1 VKRVA
6 RDSSPRFPEVQS
18 AGGPPVAPIA
28 PVTTVGTF
36 DGVHLGHRRVLETV
50 MARAAGSGGPSVAVT
65 FDRHPL
71 ALLDP
76 AKAPDLLTSLD
87 HKLLLMENVGVD
99 AALVLEFDRELAELT
114 AAEFLRKV
122 VARGGGGAEGGESG
136 GGGIGAA
143 ALVLGEGARLGSDQA
158 GGDELAAAAAAL
170 GIEVE
175 WVEPVVLGDGDERV
189 KVSSTEVRRCILE
202 NDLLCASR
210 LLGRPVTV
218 LGEVVR
224 GLGRGREL
232 GFGTA
237 NLDLRREVRPP
248 TGIYATWASLGEG
261 WAASVSNVGPSPDQI
276 ERYGEESEAARVVEV
291 HMFDFDGDLYGRQME
306 VAFCGRL
313 RDERQ
318 FESDEALSEQIARD
332 AERARELL
340 AASRPPDEEILA

>member
-1 VKRVA
+1 MKRVA
-6 RDSSPRFPEVQS
+6 RDSSPEFPEVQS
-18 AGGPPVAPIA
+18 AGGPPVA
-28 PVTTVGTF
+28 TVGTF

-50 MARAAGSGGPSVAVT
+50 MARAAESGGPSVAVT

-71 ALLDP
+71 ALLAP
-76 AKAPDLLTSLD
+76 WQAPDLLTSLN

-122 VARGGGGAEGGESG
+122 VAGGAGGGES

-158 GGDELAAAAAAL
+158 GGDELAGAAAAL

-202 NDLLCASR
+202 NDLECASR

-224 GLGRGREL
+224 GLRRGREL
-232 GFGTA
+232 GFRTA

-261 WAASVSNVGPSPDQI
+261 WVASVSNVGPSPDQI

-291 HMFDFDGDLYGRQME
+291 HMFEFDGDLYGRPME

-313 RDERQ
+313 RDERK
-318 FESDEALSEQIARD
+318 FESDDALSEQIARD
-332 AERARELL
+332 VERARELL
-340 AASRPPDEEILA
+340 AASRPPGEEILA